1 MSDKFS
7 PNMAV
12 KYYIKCAQN
21 SDIRGQR
28 PNSDIRGQRPNSDI
42 RGQRPNSDIRG
53 QRPNSDIRGQ
63 RPTSHEAENR
73 SGGLV
78 EASF

>member
-53 QRPNSDIRGQ
+53 QRP
-63 RPTSHEAENR
+63 TSHEAENR